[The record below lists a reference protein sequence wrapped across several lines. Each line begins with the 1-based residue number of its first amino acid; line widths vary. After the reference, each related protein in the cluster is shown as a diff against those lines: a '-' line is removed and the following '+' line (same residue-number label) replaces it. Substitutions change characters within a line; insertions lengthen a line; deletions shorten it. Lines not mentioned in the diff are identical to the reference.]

1 MKKSELI
8 ALIADLPNDA
18 EIVVNGYNCDI
29 LGEYLYSSEIVAN
42 KDVAYIDK
50 HGSLHQ
56 RICNRRFVDDKPVE
70 VFVLVGY

>member
-8 ALIADLPNDA
+8 KLIADLPNDA

-29 LGEYLYSSEIVAN
+29 LGEYLYSGEIVAN
-42 KDVAYIDK
+42 KDVAYMDK
-50 HGSLHQ
+50 HGSLHHSV
-56 RICNRRFVDDKPVE
+56 CSRRFIDDKPVN